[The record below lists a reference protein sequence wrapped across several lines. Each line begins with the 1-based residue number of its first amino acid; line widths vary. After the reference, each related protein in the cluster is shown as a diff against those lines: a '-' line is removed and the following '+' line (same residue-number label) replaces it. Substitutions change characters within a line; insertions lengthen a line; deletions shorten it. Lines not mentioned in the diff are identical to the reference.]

1 MSRTARRRRLPSTDE
16 SAHELEL
23 EEAIGLVGAELRI
36 TVDRMA
42 TTNKEL
48 RASNEDIVSM
58 NEELQSTNEELEAA
72 KEEQQ
77 SLNEEL
83 TIVNTQLQDKLEEL
97 ELRTADLDNLLN
109 GTEIATLFLDREMRI
124 RWYTPTMVALLS
136 VKPADLGRPL
146 ADFAC
151 RFDDDEFLSD
161 AIAVQRTLAP
171 RTREVRGPG
180 KRWYLRRLLPYCI
193 GGDRI
198 DGVVATF
205 VDITDR
211 RQAEEECRAAMVYA
225 ESIVE
230 TVREPLLV
238 LDPEL
243 RVRTANSAFYRTFEA
258 EPQTTIGRPLHEL
271 AEREWDVSQLR
282 RLLTQVLLEKST
294 FESFEVERDFR
305 GIGRRAML
313 LNARRLD
320 DTPLILLAIE
330 DITLRRAA
338 EQLTRDLG
346 LRDPLTGLPSRSLFH
361 DRLSQALALAR
372 RSGRPLAVVLLDLDH
387 FKDINDT
394 LGHSQGDALLVAAAA
409 RLQACVRQTD
419 TVARLGGD
427 EFIVVLGELTNP
439 QQAAVLAK
447 KMIAEIGHPF
457 VIDGQE
463 VHIGASCGIAMHLP
477 SGPEADPELILK
489 NVDLAL
495 YRAKDEGRGS
505 FCFYAPELTAA
516 VKERKLLEHD
526 LRLGL
531 ELGEFD
537 LHYQPQ
543 VAVADGRLIGVE
555 ALLRWRSARR
565 GSVLPGQFVPR
576 AEESGL
582 IVPLGA

>member
-1 MSRTARRRRLPSTDE
+1 MLTREALLARFVPASVLIDRAHRVHYYHGPTDRFLAQPTGEPTSDLLALTRRGLVGPSRRAIQKAVKTGATAVERGSVRRREGQMSLRVEVSPLSAGHSAGTLLVSYVEDGEAAVAAPASDTDETAR
-16 SAHELEL
+16 ELEL

-42 TTNKEL
+42 TTNEEL

-83 TIVNTQLQDKLEEL
+83 TIVNAQLQDKLEEL

-136 VKPADLGRPL
+136 VKPADLGRSL

-151 RFDDDEFLSD
+151 KFDDDEFLSD

-171 RTREVRGPG
+171 RIREMRGPG
-180 KRWYLRRLLPYCI
+180 KRWYLRRLLPYRI
-193 GGDRI
+193 GSDRI

-211 RQAEEECRAAMVYA
+211 RQAEQECRAAMVYA

-271 AEREWDVSQLR
+271 AEGEWDVPQLH

-305 GIGRRAML
+305 GIGRRVML

-372 RSGRPLAVVLLDLDH
+372 RSGRPLAVLLLDLDH
-387 FKDINDT
+387 FKDVNDT
-394 LGHSQGDALLVAAAA
+394 LGHTQGDALLVAAAA

-427 EFIVVLGELTNP
+427 EFIMVLGELSESST
-439 QQAAVLAK
+439 
-447 KMIAEIGHPF
+447 G
-457 VIDGQE
+457 
-463 VHIGASCGIAMHLP
+463 CG
-477 SGPEADPELILK
+477 
-489 NVDLAL
+489 
-495 YRAKDEGRGS
+495 
-505 FCFYAPELTAA
+505 
-516 VKERKLLEHD
+516 
-526 LRLGL
+526 
-531 ELGEFD
+531 
-537 LHYQPQ
+537 
-543 VAVADGRLIGVE
+543 
-555 ALLRWRSARR
+555 ARR
-565 GSVLPGQFVPR
+565 EDDRRDR
-576 AEESGL
+576 A
-582 IVPLGA
+582 PLRH